1 MVVSYVFGKVCEIA
15 LTIWHE
21 DHEFVTKYLSQILH
35 PKQFLCEHCESLFS
49 NSTNSKI
56 HIAQEHSI
64 RNTNWRGF

>member
-35 PKQFLCEHCESLFS
+35 PKQFLCEHCESIFS
-49 NSTNSKI
+49 NGLSPSWTVPTWLVNS
-56 HIAQEHSI
+56 
-64 RNTNWRGF
+64 